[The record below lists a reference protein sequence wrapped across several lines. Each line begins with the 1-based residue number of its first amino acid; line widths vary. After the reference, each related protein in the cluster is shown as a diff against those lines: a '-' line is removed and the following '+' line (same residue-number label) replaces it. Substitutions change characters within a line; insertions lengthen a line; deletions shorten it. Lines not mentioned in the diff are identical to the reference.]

1 MRSRTSARLAL
12 VLALAAV
19 FPGVLHAQGVATGSQ
34 EEPYIVEYYYKVR
47 WGSQQEFLQLFRK
60 NHLPVLEAERKA
72 GRIRE
77 IRMEEPRY
85 HATEEGRWDLRVTLV
100 YPSLAV
106 YGAPGLSD
114 AELRRLYPD
123 QATFEREERR
133 RFETLIAH
141 WDVPVMPVRAP

>member
-1 MRSRTSARLAL
+1 MRVRTFARLAL
-12 VLALAAV
+12 VLGFSAILSRGAHSQA
-19 FPGVLHAQGVATGSQ
+19 PATGAS
-34 EEPYIVEYYYKVR
+34 EEPYVVEYYYKVR

-60 NHLPVLEAERKA
+60 NHLPILEAERKA

-106 YGAPGLSD
+106 YGAPGISD

-123 QATFEREERR
+123 QATFDREERR
-133 RFETLIAH
+133 RFEILLAH
-141 WDVPVMPVRAP
+141 WDVPVMPVREP